1 MKSAW
6 EEALQL
12 MSPCIAV
19 IFYGRALFGVAIFK
33 GSVGGPKYLKRQQK
47 FSLTSQRKGFECA
60 HSQSILILLNIQD
73 IQNIKFSGSTILMEF
88 QAPATMSTSQVR

>member
-1 MKSAW
+1 
-6 EEALQL
+6 

-33 GSVGGPKYLKRQQK
+33 GPVGGPKYLKRQQR

-60 HSQSILILLNIQD
+60 HSQNILILYIQD

>member
-1 MKSAW
+1 
-6 EEALQL
+6 

-47 FSLTSQRKGFECA
+47 FSVTSQRKGFECA
-60 HSQSILILLNIQD
+60 HSQNILILLD
-73 IQNIKFSGSTILMEF
+73 IQNIKFSGLTILMEF

>member
-1 MKSAW
+1 MQNKVS
-6 EEALQL
+6 LGR
-12 MSPCIAV
+12 SPTINVTLYCT
-19 IFYGRALFGVAIFK
+19 K
-33 GSVGGPKYLKRQQK
+33 GSVGGPKYLKRQQR

-60 HSQSILILLNIQD
+60 HSQNILILLNIQD